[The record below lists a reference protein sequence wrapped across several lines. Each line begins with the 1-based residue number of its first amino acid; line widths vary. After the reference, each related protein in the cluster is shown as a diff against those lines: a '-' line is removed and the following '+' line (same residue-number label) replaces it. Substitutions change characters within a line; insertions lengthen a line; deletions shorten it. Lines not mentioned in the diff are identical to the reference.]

1 MDIEVTSTLGSLGNT
16 EEATSKSATAIN
28 LQRVKQVLRS
38 LLNEKK
44 EDERPDPLSRMK
56 QMRRWVHQKYAPWR
70 QGAKCIHD
78 GFSVLET
85 SREDKPLHDM
95 CHCQIEEVADIRKTY
110 QWLDKS
116 DRRRGSTTS
125 GNIQGAASAEK
136 PLRQSSTQQQGVR
149 C

>member
-56 QMRRWVHQKYAPWR
+56 QMRQ
-70 QGAKCIHD
+70 
-78 GFSVLET
+78 
-85 SREDKPLHDM
+85 
-95 CHCQIEEVADIRKTY
+95 
-110 QWLDKS
+110 
-116 DRRRGSTTS
+116 
-125 GNIQGAASAEK
+125 
-136 PLRQSSTQQQGVR
+136 
-149 C
+149 